1 MIDGYK
7 ACFGLAV
14 LFPLLVTHLTLTL
27 GTANAE
33 PLVTVSCDVPKGFN
47 IAYGTTLLERAE
59 AREKKQ
65 PTPPPALSGPNKDG
79 YSYKPTFVID
89 ANRKDITV
97 VWAETAEDIKIRTFL
112 KEQNITHY
120 PPPPATVAAVALFMP
135 DQISAIE
142 SEPWSIMTYSF
153 FPKLGTVFIGQQ
165 TMSPGSKDITELA
178 TFAHCEFSWT
188 NPNDSPAR

>member
-1 MIDGYK
+1 MIDGFK
-7 ACFGLAV
+7 AGFGLAV
-14 LFPLLVTHLTLTL
+14 LFLLLVTHFTLTL

-33 PLVTVSCDVPKGFN
+33 PLVTISCDVPKGVS
-47 IAYGTTLLERAE
+47 IGYGTTLLERAE

-79 YSYKPTFVID
+79 YSNKPTFVID
-89 ANRKDITV
+89 ANKKDMTV
-97 VWAETAEDIKIRTFL
+97 IWAEPPEDIKIRKLL

-120 PPPPATVAAVALFMP
+120 PPPPATVATVVLFMP

-142 SEPWSIMTYSF
+142 SEPWSIMTFSF
-153 FPKLGTVFIGQQ
+153 FPMLGTAFIGDQ
-165 TMSPGSKDITELA
+165 TMNPGSRDTTQLA
-178 TFAHCEFSWT
+178 TFAHCDFSWT